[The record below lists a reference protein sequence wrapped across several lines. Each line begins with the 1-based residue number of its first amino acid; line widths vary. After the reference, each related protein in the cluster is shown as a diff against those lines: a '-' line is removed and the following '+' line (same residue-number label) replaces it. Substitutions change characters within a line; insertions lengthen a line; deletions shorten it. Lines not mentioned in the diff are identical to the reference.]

1 MPAKDADSSAIAA
14 ILFGEPTAPLIFER
28 LHGYSLVAPVLL
40 IYELTNVCLKKIRA
54 IPDERDRFLA
64 GYEVWKEMG
73 VDLVAVDFDGVL
85 ALAQRFD
92 LTSYDAS
99 YLWLAQSL
107 AAELVTLDGRLA
119 RAAASLFRA

>member
-1 MPAKDADSSAIAA
+1 MPAKVADSSAIAA

-73 VDLVAVDFDGVL
+73 VDLVTVDFDGVL

-107 AAELVTLDGRLA
+107 AVELVTLDGRLA